1 MQAVVAALKKPG
13 ASASQ
18 AGKSTPDGPDPFQ
31 FAGTTD
37 NSLPPATT
45 AIDRYLDLSLLR
57 ITVVR
62 KREAIKAIRKLVEFR
77 SPRQRI
83 AFVPGVYLLFSQN
96 AAERKRGGTGGCA
109 RDCHTDNL
117 SGLCALPIDHGG
129 CRAMHFFQDLILIPG
144 CRIVWQGKRRGSRAR
159 WRSTSSTKGSG
170 SLGLPSSWT
179 GR

>member
-83 AFVPGVYLLFSQN
+83 AFVPGVYLLFRKTQRREKGEGLGAVLEIVTLTISQ
-96 AAERKRGGTGGCA
+96 ACA
-109 RDCHTDNL
+109 RFRSITGDVVRCT
-117 SGLCALPIDHGG
+117 
-129 CRAMHFFQDLILIPG
+129 FF
-144 CRIVWQGKRRGSRAR
+144 R
-159 WRSTSSTKGSG
+159 T
-170 SLGLPSSWT
+170 
-179 GR
+179 